1 MAFQAA
7 RASDYSCATV
17 GSPDRKY
24 HWILGRTSPIGTEAY
39 AAALEAAR
47 SNGFDVARLIRTE
60 QASSR
65 FLTCSGAT

>member
-1 MAFQAA
+1 MSRHGAGDDRVAFQAA
-7 RASDYSCATV
+7 RA
-17 GSPDRKY
+17 
-24 HWILGRTSPIGTEAY
+24 ILGRTSPIGTEAY